1 MCTLHY
7 SLKIMDKE
15 LPKIT
20 GWRKAVTKKA
30 LPWWAGGI
38 LIITIIV
45 LLVTTT
51 SDSLRVDKNNITTAK
66 VEKGEFND
74 YTRVSGSVQPL
85 VSVQLSP
92 HEGGIVQEILI
103 EEGSQ
108 VKTGDPI
115 LILSNDNLDLQI
127 LNAEAEL
134 AEKENIL
141 RNTMIQMEQQKLS
154 VRQEELQ
161 LSTDVQRN
169 LRNFR
174 QQEALFN
181 DKLIPKEDYLKA
193 KEDYELAQ
201 KRYQLVKERAI
212 QDSLY
217 RGVEIQQMQQSL
229 GNMRLNMDMI
239 RRRKEKLIVRAPI
252 DGELGLLDVNLG
264 QSVVEGAMIGQ
275 INSMDSYKLE
285 TKIDEHYIDRVIP
298 GLIAN
303 FDRQGKQY
311 EVVLRKVYP
320 EVREGKFQAD
330 FKFEEE
336 RPENLRRGQ
345 TYYLDLQLGQPEEAV
360 IIPRGTFYQKTGG
373 RWIYVIDKNG
383 NKATKRD
390 IKIGRQNP
398 QYYEVTEGLE
408 PGEQVIVSS
417 YDRFGDNETLIF

>member
-1 MCTLHY
+1 
-7 SLKIMDKE
+7 MDKE
-15 LPKIT
+15 LPKIK
-20 GWRKAVTKKA
+20 GWRRAITKKA
-30 LPWWAGGI
+30 IPWWCGGI
-38 LIITIIV
+38 VLAAIVV
-45 LLVTTT
+45 LLATT
-51 SDSLRVDKNNITTAK
+51 SSDSMKVDKNNLLTAT

-85 VSVQLSP
+85 ISVQLSP

-103 EEGSQ
+103 EEGSK

-161 LSTDVQRN
+161 LSTEVQRN
-169 LRNFR
+169 LRNFK
-174 QQEALFN
+174 QQESLFK
-181 DKLIPKEDYLKA
+181 DRLIPREDYLKA
-193 KEDYELAQ
+193 KEDYELAE
-201 KRYQLVKERAI
+201 KRYQLVKERAV

-217 RGVEIQQMQQSL
+217 RSVEIQQMRQSL
-229 GNMRLNMDMI
+229 ANMRLNMEMI
-239 RRRKEKLIVRAPI
+239 RGRKEKLIVKAPI

-264 QSVVEGAMIGQ
+264 QSVMEGAMIGQ
-275 INSMDSYKLE
+275 INSIDSYKLE

-303 FDRQGKQY
+303 FDRQGKHYQ
-311 EVVLRKVYP
+311 VMLRKVYP

-336 RPENLRRGQ
+336 QPANLRRGQ

-360 IIPRGTFYQKTGG
+360 IIPRGSFYQKTGG
-373 RWIYVIDKNG
+373 RWIYVLDKNG
-383 NKATKRD
+383 NKATKRE

>member
-1 MCTLHY
+1 MFI
-7 SLKIMDKE
+7 KFIIMDKE

-20 GWRKAVTKKA
+20 GWRRAVTKKA
-30 LPWWAGGI
+30 IPWWCGGI
-38 LIITIIV
+38 AIIAIVV
-45 LLVTTT
+45 LLATT
-51 SDSLRVDKNNITTAK
+51 SSNSMRVDRVNLTTAT

-74 YTRVSGSVQPL
+74 YTRISGNVQPL

-161 LSTDVQRN
+161 LSTEVKRN

-193 KEDYELAQ
+193 KEDYELAE
-201 KRYQLVKERAI
+201 KRFQLIKERSA

-217 RGVEIQQMQQSL
+217 RSVEIRQMRQSL
-229 GNMRLNMDMI
+229 ENMRMNMEMI
-239 RRRKEKLIVRAPI
+239 RGRKEKLIVRAPI

-264 QSVVEGAMIGQ
+264 QSVAEGSMIGQ

-285 TKIDEHYIDRVIP
+285 TKIDEHYIDRIVP

-303 FDRQGKQY
+303 FDRQGKQF

-360 IIPRGTFYQKTGG
+360 IIPRGSFYQKTGG
-373 RWIYVIDKNG
+373 RWIYVLDKNG
-383 NKATKRD
+383 NKATRRE

>member
-1 MCTLHY
+1 
-7 SLKIMDKE
+7 MDKE

-20 GWRKAVTKKA
+20 GWRKAITKKA
-30 LPWWAGGI
+30 IPWWCVGI
-38 LIITIIV
+38 AIIAIVV
-45 LLVTTT
+45 LLATT
-51 SDSLRVDKNNITTAK
+51 SADSIRVDKNVITTAT

-108 VKTGDPI
+108 VKQGDPI
-115 LILSNDNLDLQI
+115 LVLSNDNLDLQI

-161 LSTDVQRN
+161 LSTEVQRN
-169 LRNFR
+169 LRNFK
-174 QQEALFN
+174 QQEALFK

-201 KRYQLVKERAI
+201 NRYQLVKERAI

-217 RGVEIQQMQQSL
+217 RSVEIRQMQQSL
-229 GNMRLNMDMI
+229 GNMRLNMEMI
-239 RRRKEKLIVRAPI
+239 RGRKEKLTVRAPI

-285 TKIDEHYIDRVIP
+285 TNIDEHYIDRVIP

-311 EVVLRKVYP
+311 EVILRKVYP

-330 FKFEEE
+330 FKFENE
-336 RPENLRRGQ
+336 RPGNLRRGQ

-383 NKATKRD
+383 NKAVRRE

>member
-1 MCTLHY
+1 
-7 SLKIMDKE
+7 MDKE
-15 LPKIT
+15 LPKIK
-20 GWRKAVTKKA
+20 GWRKILTKKA
-30 LPWWAGGI
+30 LPWWSVGI
-38 LIITIIV
+38 LLALLIV
-45 LLVTTT
+45 FLTTT
-51 SDSLRVDKNNITTAK
+51 STNSLKVEKNNLAIAYA
-66 VEKGEFND
+66 EKGEFND

-103 EEGSQ
+103 EEGSK
-108 VKTGDPI
+108 VRKDDPI

-169 LRNFR
+169 FRNFK
-174 QQEALFN
+174 QQEALYN

-193 KEDYELAQ
+193 KEDYELAD
-201 KRYQLVKERAI
+201 KKYQLVKERSV

-217 RGVEIQQMQQSL
+217 RSVEIQQMQQSL
-229 GNMRLNMDMI
+229 GNMRLNMEMI
-239 RRRKEKLIVRAPI
+239 RGRKEKLIVRAPI

-264 QSVVEGAMIGQ
+264 QSVAEGAMIGQ
-275 INSMDSYKLE
+275 INSIDSYKLE

-311 EVVLRKVYP
+311 EVILRKVYP

-330 FKFEEE
+330 FKFEE
-336 RPENLRRGQ
+336 
-345 TYYLDLQLGQPEEAV
+345 
-360 IIPRGTFYQKTGG
+360 
-373 RWIYVIDKNG
+373 
-383 NKATKRD
+383 
-390 IKIGRQNP
+390 
-398 QYYEVTEGLE
+398 
-408 PGEQVIVSS
+408 
-417 YDRFGDNETLIF
+417 

>member
-1 MCTLHY
+1 
-7 SLKIMDKE
+7 MDKE
-15 LPKIT
+15 IPKIK
-20 GWRKAVTKKA
+20 GWRKAITKQA
-30 LPWWAGGI
+30 LPWWGVGI
-38 LIITIIV
+38 VSIAIIV
-45 LLVTTT
+45 LLASTS
-51 SDSLRVDKNNITTAK
+51 SDSLKVDKNNLTTAK

-115 LILSNDNLDLQI
+115 LVLSNDNLDLQI

-161 LSTDVQRN
+161 LSTEVQRN
-169 LRNFR
+169 LRNFK
-174 QQEALFN
+174 QQEALFK
-181 DKLIPKEDYLKA
+181 DKLVPKEDYIKA
-193 KEDYELAQ
+193 KEDYELAE
-201 KRYQLVKERAI
+201 KRYQLVKERSK

-217 RGVEIQQMQQSL
+217 RSVEIQQMEQSL
-229 GNMRLNMDMI
+229 NNMRLNMEMI
-239 RRRKEKLIVRAPI
+239 RGRKEKLIVRAPI

-264 QSVVEGAMIGQ
+264 QSVAEGSMIGQ
-275 INSMDSYKLE
+275 INSMNSYKLE

-311 EVVLRKVYP
+311 EVILRKVYP

-330 FKFEEE
+330 FKFEAE

-345 TYYLDLQLGQPEEAV
+345 TYYLDLQLGQPEEAI

-373 RWIYVIDKNG
+373 RWIYVLDKNG
-383 NKATKRD
+383 NKAIKRE

-417 YDRFGDNETLIF
+417 YERFGDNETLIF

>member
-1 MCTLHY
+1 MT
-7 SLKIMDKE
+7 MDKE
-15 LPKIT
+15 LPKIK
-20 GWRKAVTKKA
+20 GWRKAFTRKA
-30 LPWWAGGI
+30 APWWLGGVVVV
-38 LIITIIV
+38 LIVV
-45 LLVTTT
+45 LLTTT
-51 SDSLRVDKNNITTAK
+51 SSNSLRVDKNNLTMAK

-74 YTRVSGSVQPL
+74 YTRISGSVQPL

-92 HEGGIVQEILI
+92 QEGGIVQEII
-103 EEGSQ
+103 TEEGSF
-108 VKTGDPI
+108 VKKGDPI
-115 LILSNDNLDLQI
+115 LVLSNDNLDLQI

-161 LSTDVQRN
+161 LSTEVQRN
-169 LRNFR
+169 LRNFK
-174 QQEALFN
+174 QQEALYKE
-181 DKLIPKEDYLKA
+181 KLIPKEDYLKA
-193 KEDYELAQ
+193 REDYELAE
-201 KRYQLVKERAI
+201 KRFQLVKERSF

-217 RGVEIQQMQQSL
+217 RGVEIQQMSQSL
-229 GNMRLNMDMI
+229 NNMRINMEMI
-239 RRRKEKLIVRAPI
+239 RGRKEKLIVRAPI
-252 DGELGLLDVNLG
+252 EGELGLLEVTLG
-264 QSVVEGAMIGQ
+264 QSISGGEKIGQ
-275 INSMDSYKLE
+275 INSVDKYKLE

-303 FDRQGKQY
+303 FERQGKEF
-311 EVVLRKVYP
+311 EVILRKVYP

-330 FKFEEE
+330 FKFENDE
-336 RPENLRRGQ
+336 PNNLRRGQ
-345 TYYLDLQLGQPEEAV
+345 TFYLDLQLGQPEETV

-383 NKATKRD
+383 NKAVKRE

-398 QYYEVTEGLE
+398 QFYEVVEGLE

>member
-1 MCTLHY
+1 
-7 SLKIMDKE
+7 MDKE
-15 LPKIT
+15 LPKIK
-20 GWRKAVTKKA
+20 GWRRAFTKKM
-30 LPWWAGGI
+30 LPWWMGGA
-38 LIITIIV
+38 LAIIIIV
-45 LLVTTT
+45 LLAT
-51 SDSLRVDKNNITTAK
+51 SSSNSLRVDKNNITTAT

-74 YTRVSGSVQPL
+74 YTRISGNVQPL

-92 HEGGIVQEILI
+92 REGGIVQEILI
-103 EEGSQ
+103 EEGSY

-115 LILSNDNLDLQI
+115 LVLSNDNLDLQI

-161 LSTDVQRN
+161 LSTEVQRN
-169 LRNFR
+169 LRNFK
-174 QQEALFN
+174 QQEALFK
-181 DKLIPKEDYLKA
+181 DKLIPKEEYLKA
-193 KEDYELAQ
+193 KEDYELSQ
-201 KRYQLVKERAI
+201 KRYQLVKERSV

-217 RGVEIQQMQQSL
+217 RSVEIQQMQQSL
-229 GNMRLNMDMI
+229 GNMRLNMEMI
-239 RRRKEKLIVRAPI
+239 RGRKEKLIVRAPI

-264 QSVVEGAMIGQ
+264 QSVTEGAMIGQ

-303 FDRQGKQY
+303 FDRQGKKY

-330 FKFEEE
+330 FKFEDI

-345 TYYLDLQLGQPEEAV
+345 TYYLDLQLGQPETAI

-373 RWIYVIDKNG
+373 RWIYVMDKNG
-383 NKATKRD
+383 NKATKRE

-398 QYYEVTEGLE
+398 QYYEVVEGLE
-408 PGEQVIVSS
+408 PDEQVIVSS

>member
-30 LPWWAGGI
+30 LPWWGGGI

-51 SDSLRVDKNNITTAK
+51 SDSLRVDKNNLTTAT

-108 VKTGDPI
+108 VKAGDPI

-181 DKLIPKEDYLKA
+181 DKLIHK
-193 KEDYELAQ
+193 
-201 KRYQLVKERAI
+201 
-212 QDSLY
+212 
-217 RGVEIQQMQQSL
+217 
-229 GNMRLNMDMI
+229 
-239 RRRKEKLIVRAPI
+239 
-252 DGELGLLDVNLG
+252 
-264 QSVVEGAMIGQ
+264 
-275 INSMDSYKLE
+275 
-285 TKIDEHYIDRVIP
+285 
-298 GLIAN
+298 
-303 FDRQGKQY
+303 
-311 EVVLRKVYP
+311 
-320 EVREGKFQAD
+320 
-330 FKFEEE
+330 
-336 RPENLRRGQ
+336 
-345 TYYLDLQLGQPEEAV
+345 
-360 IIPRGTFYQKTGG
+360 
-373 RWIYVIDKNG
+373 
-383 NKATKRD
+383 
-390 IKIGRQNP
+390 
-398 QYYEVTEGLE
+398 
-408 PGEQVIVSS
+408 
-417 YDRFGDNETLIF
+417 

>member
-1 MCTLHY
+1 
-7 SLKIMDKE
+7 MDKE
-15 LPKIT
+15 IPKIK
-20 GWRKAVTKKA
+20 GWRKAITKRA
-30 LPWWAGGI
+30 IPWWCGGI
-38 LIITIIV
+38 AAILIVV
-45 LLVTTT
+45 LLATT
-51 SDSLRVDKNNITTAK
+51 SSDSMRVEKDHITLAT

-85 VSVQLSP
+85 VSVQVSP

-108 VKTGDPI
+108 VKAGEPI

-161 LSTDVQRN
+161 LSTEVQRN
-169 LRNFR
+169 LRNFK
-174 QQEALFN
+174 QQEALFK

-193 KEDYELAQ
+193 KEDYELSE
-201 KRYQLVKERAI
+201 KRYQLVKERSI

-217 RGVEIQQMQQSL
+217 RSVEIQQMRQSL
-229 GNMRLNMDMI
+229 GNMMLNMEMI
-239 RRRKEKLIVRAPI
+239 RGRKEKLVVRAPI

-264 QSVVEGAMIGQ
+264 QSVVEGTMIGQ
-275 INSMDSYKLE
+275 INAMDSYKLE

-298 GLIAN
+298 GLTAN

-330 FKFEEE
+330 FKFEDN

-345 TYYLDLQLGQPEEAV
+345 TYYLDLQLGQPEEAI

-373 RWIYVIDKNG
+373 RWIYVLDKKG
-383 NKATKRD
+383 NKASKRE

-398 QYYEVTEGLE
+398 QYYEVIEGLE
-408 PGEQVIVSS
+408 PGEEVIVSS

>member
-1 MCTLHY
+1 
-7 SLKIMDKE
+7 MDKE
-15 LPKIT
+15 LPKIK
-20 GWRKAVTKKA
+20 GWRKAITWKA
-30 LPWWAGGI
+30 LPWWCGGIICI
-38 LIITIIV
+38 LIIVV
-45 LLVTTT
+45 LTTT
-51 SDSLRVDKNNITTAK
+51 SSNSLRVDKDNLTTAT

-74 YTRVSGSVQPL
+74 YTRVTGSVQPL
-85 VSVQLSP
+85 ISVQLSP

-103 EEGSQ
+103 EEGSR
-108 VKTGDPI
+108 VKAGDPI

-141 RNTMIQMEQQKLS
+141 RNTMIHMEQQKLS

-161 LSTDVQRN
+161 LSTEVQRN
-169 LRNFR
+169 LRNFK
-174 QQEALFN
+174 QQEALFK

-193 KEDYELAQ
+193 KEDYELSEN
-201 KRYQLVKERAI
+201 RYQLVKERSV

-217 RGVEIQQMQQSL
+217 RGVEIRQMQQSL
-229 GNMRLNMDMI
+229 NNMRLNMEMI
-239 RRRKEKLIVRAPI
+239 RGRKEKLVVRAPI

-264 QSVVEGAMIGQ
+264 QSVMEGAMIGQ

-303 FDRQGKQY
+303 FDRQGKQF
-311 EVVLRKVYP
+311 EVILRKVYP
-320 EVREGKFQAD
+320 EVRDGKFQAD
-330 FKFEEE
+330 FKFEEK

-360 IIPRGTFYQKTGG
+360 IIPRGSFYHKTGG
-373 RWIYVIDKNG
+373 RWIYVLDRNG
-383 NKATKRD
+383 NKATKRE

-408 PGEQVIVSS
+408 PGEKVIISS
-417 YDRFGDNETLIF
+417 YERFGDNETLIF

>member
-1 MCTLHY
+1 
-7 SLKIMDKE
+7 MDKE
-15 LPKIT
+15 LPKIK
-20 GWRKAVTKKA
+20 GWRRAITKKA
-30 LPWWAGGI
+30 IPWWCGGMVLAAI
-38 LIITIIV
+38 AV
-45 LLVTTT
+45 LLATT
-51 SDSLRVDKNNITTAK
+51 SSDSMKVDKNNLLTAT

-85 VSVQLSP
+85 ISVQLSP

-103 EEGSQ
+103 EEGSK

-161 LSTDVQRN
+161 LSTEVQRN
-169 LRNFR
+169 LRNFK
-174 QQEALFN
+174 QQESLFK
-181 DKLIPKEDYLKA
+181 DRLIPREDYLKA
-193 KEDYELAQ
+193 KEDYELAE
-201 KRYQLVKERAI
+201 KRYQLVKERAV

-217 RGVEIQQMQQSL
+217 RSVEIQQMRQSL
-229 GNMRLNMDMI
+229 ANMRLNMEMI
-239 RRRKEKLIVRAPI
+239 RGRKEKLIVKAPI

-264 QSVVEGAMIGQ
+264 QSVMEGAMIGQ
-275 INSMDSYKLE
+275 INSIDSYKLE

-303 FDRQGKQY
+303 FDRQGKHYQ
-311 EVVLRKVYP
+311 VMLRKVYP

-336 RPENLRRGQ
+336 QPANLRRGQ

-360 IIPRGTFYQKTGG
+360 IIPRGSFYQKTGG
-373 RWIYVIDKNG
+373 RWIYVLDKNG
-383 NKATKRD
+383 NKATKRE

>member
-1 MCTLHY
+1 MT
-7 SLKIMDKE
+7 MDKE
-15 LPKIT
+15 LPKIK
-20 GWRKAVTKKA
+20 GWRKAFTRKA
-30 LPWWAGGI
+30 APWWLGGVVVV
-38 LIITIIV
+38 LIVV
-45 LLVTTT
+45 LLTTT
-51 SDSLRVDKNNITTAK
+51 SSNSLRVDKNNLTMAK

-74 YTRVSGSVQPL
+74 YTRISGSVQPL

-92 HEGGIVQEILI
+92 QEGGIVQEII
-103 EEGSQ
+103 TEEGSF
-108 VKTGDPI
+108 VKKGDPI
-115 LILSNDNLDLQI
+115 LVLSNDNLDLQI

-161 LSTDVQRN
+161 LSTEVQRN
-169 LRNFR
+169 LRNFK
-174 QQEALFN
+174 QQEALYKE
-181 DKLIPKEDYLKA
+181 KLIPKEDYLKA
-193 KEDYELAQ
+193 KEDYELAE
-201 KRYQLVKERAI
+201 KRFQLVKERSF

-217 RGVEIQQMQQSL
+217 RGVEIQQMSQSL
-229 GNMRLNMDMI
+229 NNMRINMEMI
-239 RRRKEKLIVRAPI
+239 RGRKEKLIVRAPI
-252 DGELGLLDVNLG
+252 EGELGLLEVTLG
-264 QSVVEGAMIGQ
+264 QSISGGEKIGQ
-275 INSMDSYKLE
+275 INSVDKYKLE

-303 FDRQGKQY
+303 FERQGKEF
-311 EVVLRKVYP
+311 EVILRKVYP

-330 FKFEEE
+330 FKFENDE
-336 RPENLRRGQ
+336 PNNLRRGQ
-345 TYYLDLQLGQPEEAV
+345 TFYLDLQLGQPEETV

-383 NKATKRD
+383 NKAVKRE

-398 QYYEVTEGLE
+398 QFYEVVEGLE

>member
-1 MCTLHY
+1 
-7 SLKIMDKE
+7 MDKE

-20 GWRKAVTKKA
+20 GWKKVITKKA
-30 LPWWAGGI
+30 IPWWCGS
-38 LIITIIV
+38 LVIIALVV
-45 LLVTTT
+45 LLSTT
-51 SDSLRVDKNNITTAK
+51 SSDSMKVDKNSLNTAI
-66 VEKGEFND
+66 VEKGQFND

-103 EEGSQ
+103 EEGSN

-161 LSTDVQRN
+161 LSMEVQRN
-169 LRNFR
+169 LRNFK
-174 QQEALFN
+174 QQEALFR
-181 DKLIPKEDYLKA
+181 DKLIPREDYLKA
-193 KEDYELAQ
+193 KEDYELAH
-201 KRYQLVKERAI
+201 KRYQLVKERSV

-217 RGVEIQQMQQSL
+217 RSVEIQQMQQSL
-229 GNMRLNMDMI
+229 GNMRLNMEMI
-239 RRRKEKLIVRAPI
+239 RGRKEKLIVRAPI

-264 QSVVEGAMIGQ
+264 QSVMEGARIGQ

-303 FDRQGKQY
+303 FERQGKQF
-311 EVVLRKVYP
+311 EVRLRKVYP

-330 FKFEEE
+330 FKFEEH

-345 TYYLDLQLGQPEEAV
+345 TYYLDLQLGQPEEAI
-360 IIPRGTFYQKTGG
+360 IIPRGAFYQKTGG
-373 RWIYVIDKNG
+373 RWIYVLDKNG
-383 NKATKRD
+383 NKAAKRE

>member
-1 MCTLHY
+1 
-7 SLKIMDKE
+7 MDKE
-15 LPKIT
+15 LPKIK
-20 GWRKAVTKKA
+20 GWRKAITKKA
-30 LPWWAGGI
+30 LPWWVGGI
-38 LIITIIV
+38 IIITIIV

-51 SDSLRVDKNNITTAK
+51 SDSLRVDKNNLTTAT

-92 HEGGIVQEILI
+92 HEGGIVQEILK

-169 LRNFR
+169 LRNFK
-174 QQEALFN
+174 QQEALYT

-239 RRRKEKLIVRAPI
+239 RRRKEKLLVRAPI

-264 QSVVEGAMIGQ
+264 QSLVEGAMIGQ

-311 EVVLRKVYP
+311 EVILRKVYP

-330 FKFEEE
+330 FKFEEDH
-336 RPENLRRGQ
+336 PENLRRGQ
-345 TYYLDLQLGQPEEAV
+345 TYYLDLQLGQPEEAI

-417 YDRFGDNETLIF
+417 YERFGDNETLIF

>member
-1 MCTLHY
+1 
-7 SLKIMDKE
+7 MDKE
-15 LPKIT
+15 LPKIK
-20 GWRKAVTKKA
+20 GWRRAITKKA
-30 LPWWAGGI
+30 IPWWCGGI
-38 LIITIIV
+38 VLAAIAV
-45 LLVTTT
+45 LLATT
-51 SDSLRVDKNNITTAK
+51 SSDSMKVDKNNLLTAT

-85 VSVQLSP
+85 ISVQLSP

-103 EEGSQ
+103 EEGSK

-161 LSTDVQRN
+161 LSTEVQRN
-169 LRNFR
+169 LRNFK
-174 QQEALFN
+174 QQESLFK
-181 DKLIPKEDYLKA
+181 DRLIPREDYLKA
-193 KEDYELAQ
+193 KEDYELAE
-201 KRYQLVKERAI
+201 KRYQLVKERAV

-217 RGVEIQQMQQSL
+217 RSVEIQQMRQSL
-229 GNMRLNMDMI
+229 ANMRLNMEMI
-239 RRRKEKLIVRAPI
+239 RGRKEKLIVKAPI

-264 QSVVEGAMIGQ
+264 QSVMEGAMIGQ
-275 INSMDSYKLE
+275 INSIDSYKLE

-303 FDRQGKQY
+303 FDRQGKHYQ
-311 EVVLRKVYP
+311 VMLRKVYP

-336 RPENLRRGQ
+336 QPANLRRGQ

-360 IIPRGTFYQKTGG
+360 IIPRGSFYQKTGG
-373 RWIYVIDKNG
+373 RWIYVLDKNG
-383 NKATKRD
+383 NKATKRE

>member
-1 MCTLHY
+1 MFI
-7 SLKIMDKE
+7 KFIIMDKE

-20 GWRKAVTKKA
+20 GWRRAVTKKA
-30 LPWWAGGI
+30 IPWWCGGI
-38 LIITIIV
+38 AIIAIVV
-45 LLVTTT
+45 LLATT
-51 SDSLRVDKNNITTAK
+51 SSNSMRVDRANLTTAT

-74 YTRVSGSVQPL
+74 YTRISGNVQPL

-161 LSTDVQRN
+161 LSTEVKRN

-174 QQEALFN
+174 QQEALFKE
-181 DKLIPKEDYLKA
+181 KLIPKEDYLKA
-193 KEDYELAQ
+193 KEDYELAE
-201 KRYQLVKERAI
+201 KRFQLIKERSA

-217 RGVEIQQMQQSL
+217 RSVEIRQMRQSL
-229 GNMRLNMDMI
+229 ENMRMNMEMI
-239 RRRKEKLIVRAPI
+239 RGRKEKLIVRAPI

-264 QSVVEGAMIGQ
+264 QSVAEGSMIGQ

-285 TKIDEHYIDRVIP
+285 TKIDEHYIDRIVP

-303 FDRQGKQY
+303 FDRQGKQF

-360 IIPRGTFYQKTGG
+360 IIPRGSFYQKTGG
-373 RWIYVIDKNG
+373 RWIYVLDKNG
-383 NKATKRD
+383 NKATRRE

>member
-1 MCTLHY
+1 M
-7 SLKIMDKE
+7 
-15 LPKIT
+15 
-20 GWRKAVTKKA
+20 
-30 LPWWAGGI
+30 
-38 LIITIIV
+38 
-45 LLVTTT
+45 TT
-51 SDSLRVDKNNITTAK
+51 SADSMKVDKNSLTTAT

-74 YTRVSGSVQPL
+74 YTRVSGNVQPL

-108 VKTGDPI
+108 VKAGDPI

-161 LSTDVQRN
+161 LSTEVQRN
-169 LRNFR
+169 LRNFK
-174 QQEALFN
+174 QQEALFK

-193 KEDYELAQ
+193 KEDYDLAE
-201 KRYQLVKERAI
+201 KRYQLVKERSL

-217 RGVEIQQMQQSL
+217 RSVEIQQMQQSL
-229 GNMRLNMDMI
+229 GNMRLNMEMI
-239 RRRKEKLIVRAPI
+239 RGRREKLTVRAPI

-264 QSVVEGAMIGQ
+264 QSIMEGAMIGQ

-298 GLIAN
+298 GLIAK
-303 FDRQGKQY
+303 FDRQGKQF
-311 EVVLRKVYP
+311 EVILRKVYP

-330 FKFEEE
+330 FKFEDEK
-336 RPENLRRGQ
+336 PENLRRGQ

-373 RWIYVIDKNG
+373 RWIYVLDKNG
-383 NKATKRD
+383 SKATKRE

>member
-1 MCTLHY
+1 
-7 SLKIMDKE
+7 MDKE

-20 GWRKAVTKKA
+20 GWRKAITKKA
-30 LPWWAGGI
+30 LPWWTGGLCII
-38 LIITIIV
+38 LVIV
-45 LLVTTT
+45 FLSTT
-51 SDSLRVDKNNITTAK
+51 SSDSMRVDKNSLTTAI

-74 YTRVSGSVQPL
+74 YTRVTGNVQPL

-103 EEGSQ
+103 EEGSH
-108 VKTGDPI
+108 VKAGDPI

-161 LSTDVQRN
+161 LTTEVQRN
-169 LRNFR
+169 LRNFK
-174 QQEALFN
+174 QQEALFK
-181 DKLIPKEDYLKA
+181 DKLIPREDYLKS
-193 KEDYELAQ
+193 KEDYELSQ
-201 KRYQLVKERAI
+201 KRYQLVKERAV

-229 GNMRLNMDMI
+229 GNMRLNMEMI
-239 RRRKEKLIVRAPI
+239 RGRKEKLIVRAPI

-264 QSVVEGAMIGQ
+264 QSVAEGSMIGQ

-311 EVVLRKVYP
+311 EVILRKVYP

-330 FKFEEE
+330 FKFENI

-345 TYYLDLQLGQPEEAV
+345 TYYLDLQLGQSEEAI

-373 RWIYVIDKNG
+373 RWIYVLDKTG
-383 NKATKRD
+383 NKATKRE

-398 QYYEVTEGLE
+398 QYYEVIEGLE

>member
-1 MCTLHY
+1 
-7 SLKIMDKE
+7 MDKE

-20 GWRKAVTKKA
+20 GWRKAITRKA
-30 LPWWAGGI
+30 IPWWCGGGVLI
-38 LIITIIV
+38 LFII
-45 LLVTTT
+45 LLATT
-51 SDSLRVDKNNITTAK
+51 SADSMK
-66 VEKGEFND
+66 VEKDNLTIAPVAKGEFND
-74 YTRVSGSVQPL
+74 YTRISGSVQPL

-103 EEGSQ
+103 EEGSN
-108 VKTGDPI
+108 VKSGDPI

-161 LSTDVQRN
+161 LSTEVQRN
-169 LRNFR
+169 LRNFK
-174 QQEALFN
+174 QQESLYK

-193 KEDYELAQ
+193 KEDYELSE
-201 KRYQLVKERAI
+201 KRYQLVKERGI

-217 RGVEIQQMQQSL
+217 RNVEIQQMKQSL
-229 GNMRLNMDMI
+229 GNMRLNMEMI
-239 RRRKEKLIVRAPI
+239 RGRKEKLVVRAPI

-298 GLIAN
+298 GLTAN
-303 FDRQGKQY
+303 FDRQGKQF

-330 FKFEEE
+330 FKFEED

-373 RWIYVIDKNG
+373 RWIYVLDKNG
-383 NKATKRD
+383 KKATKRE

-398 QYYEVTEGLE
+398 QYYEVTDGLE

>member
-1 MCTLHY
+1 
-7 SLKIMDKE
+7 MDKE

-20 GWRKAVTKKA
+20 GWRKALTKKA
-30 LPWWAGGI
+30 IPWWCGVI
-38 LIITIIV
+38 VVIV
-45 LLVTTT
+45 LVLLLATT
-51 SDSLRVDKNNITTAK
+51 SSDTMRVDKNNLTTAI

-74 YTRVSGSVQPL
+74 YTRVSANVQPF

-108 VKTGDPI
+108 VKAGDPI

-161 LSTDVQRN
+161 LSTEVQRN

-174 QQEALFN
+174 QQEALFK
-181 DKLIPKEDYLKA
+181 DKLIPREDYLKA
-193 KEDYELAQ
+193 KEDYELAE
-201 KRYQLVKERAI
+201 KRYQLVKERSV

-217 RGVEIQQMQQSL
+217 RSVEIQQMQQSL
-229 GNMRLNMDMI
+229 GNMRLNMEMI
-239 RRRKEKLIVRAPI
+239 RGRKEKLIVRAPI
-252 DGELGLLDVNLG
+252 DGELGLLDVTLG
-264 QSVVEGAMIGQ
+264 QSVAEGSKIGQ

-303 FDRQGKQY
+303 FDRQGKHY
-311 EVVLRKVYP
+311 EVVLRKIYP
-320 EVREGKFQAD
+320 EVRDGKFQAD
-330 FKFEEE
+330 FKFEED
-336 RPENLRRGQ
+336 RPANLRRGQ
-345 TYYLDLQLGQPEEAV
+345 TYYLDLQLGQPEEAI

-373 RWIYVIDKNG
+373 RWIFVLDKNG
-383 NKATKRD
+383 KKAMKRE

-417 YDRFGDNETLIF
+417 YERFGDNEILIF

>member
-1 MCTLHY
+1 
-7 SLKIMDKE
+7 MDKE
-15 LPKIT
+15 LPKVK
-20 GWRKAVTKKA
+20 GWRKVITKKA
-30 LPWWAGGI
+30 IPWWCAAIVVI
-38 LIITIIV
+38 LIT
-45 LLVTTT
+45 LLLAT
-51 SDSLRVDKNNITTAK
+51 SSSNSLRIEKENVTIVP

-74 YTRVSGSVQPL
+74 YTRIAGSVQPL

-103 EEGSQ
+103 EEGSN
-108 VKTGDPI
+108 VKRGEPI

-161 LSTDVQRN
+161 LSTEVQRN
-169 LRNFR
+169 LRNFK
-174 QQEALFN
+174 QQEALYK

-193 KEDYELAQ
+193 KEDYELAD
-201 KRYQLVKERAI
+201 KRYQLVKERSV

-217 RGVEIQQMQQSL
+217 RSVEIQQMQQSL
-229 GNMRLNMDMI
+229 GNMRLNMGMI
-239 RRRKEKLIVRAPI
+239 RARKEKLIVRAPI

-264 QSVVEGAMIGQ
+264 QSVLEGAMIGQ

-303 FDRQGKQY
+303 FERQGKEF
-311 EVVLRKVYP
+311 EVILRKVYP
-320 EVREGKFQAD
+320 EVRDGKFQAD
-330 FKFEEE
+330 FKFEEDS
-336 RPENLRRGQ
+336 PTNLRRGQ
-345 TYYLDLQLGQPEEAV
+345 TYYLDLQLGQPEEAI

-373 RWIYVIDKNG
+373 RWIFVLDKSG
-383 NKATKRD
+383 NKATKRE

-398 QYYEVTEGLE
+398 QYYEVIEGLH
-408 PGEQVIVSS
+408 PGEEVIVSS
-417 YDRFGDNETLIF
+417 YERFGDNETLIF

>member
-1 MCTLHY
+1 
-7 SLKIMDKE
+7 MDKE
-15 LPKIT
+15 LPKIK
-20 GWRKAVTKKA
+20 GWRKAITKKA
-30 LPWWAGGI
+30 MPWWCGGI
-38 LIITIIV
+38 IVIVIIV
-45 LLVTTT
+45 LLATT
-51 SDSLRVDKNNITTAK
+51 SSDSMRVDKNNLTTAS

-74 YTRVSGSVQPL
+74 YTRISGSVQPL

-161 LSTDVQRN
+161 LSTEVQRN
-169 LRNFR
+169 LRNFK
-174 QQEALFN
+174 QQESLFQ

-193 KEDYELAQ
+193 KEDYELAE
-201 KRYQLVKERAI
+201 KRYQLVKERSV

-217 RGVEIQQMQQSL
+217 RRVEIQQMSQSL
-229 GNMRLNMDMI
+229 NNMRLNMEMI
-239 RRRKEKLIVRAPI
+239 RARKEKLIVRAPI
-252 DGELGLLDVNLG
+252 NGELGLLDVNLG

-275 INSMDSYKLE
+275 INSLHSYKLE

-303 FDRQGKQY
+303 FDRQGKKY

-330 FKFEEE
+330 FKFEEAQ
-336 RPENLRRGQ
+336 PANLRRGQ
-345 TYYLDLQLGQPEEAV
+345 TYYLDLQLGQPEEAI

-373 RWIYVIDKNG
+373 RWIYVLDKN
-383 NKATKRD
+383 
-390 IKIGRQNP
+390 
-398 QYYEVTEGLE
+398 
-408 PGEQVIVSS
+408 
-417 YDRFGDNETLIF
+417 

>member
-1 MCTLHY
+1 
-7 SLKIMDKE
+7 MDKE

-20 GWRKAVTKKA
+20 GWRKAITKKA
-30 LPWWAGGI
+30 LPWWCCGI
-38 LIITIIV
+38 VIIV
-45 LLVTTT
+45 IVVLLATT
-51 SDSLRVDKNNITTAK
+51 SSDSMKVDKSNLITAN
-66 VEKGEFND
+66 VENGEFND

-127 LNAEAEL
+127 LNTEAEL

-161 LSTDVQRN
+161 LSTEVQRN
-169 LRNFR
+169 LRNFK
-174 QQEALFN
+174 QQEALFK

-201 KRYQLVKERAI
+201 KRYQLVKERSI

-217 RGVEIQQMQQSL
+217 RSVEIQQMQQSL
-229 GNMRLNMDMI
+229 NNMRINMEMI
-239 RRRKEKLIVRAPI
+239 RRRKEKLIVRASI

-264 QSVVEGAMIGQ
+264 QSVAEGTMIGQ

-303 FDRQGKQY
+303 FERQGKRF

-330 FKFEEE
+330 FKFEEQ

-345 TYYLDLQLGQPEEAV
+345 TYYLDLQLGQPEEAI
-360 IIPRGTFYQKTGG
+360 IIPRGSFYQKTGG
-373 RWIYVIDKNG
+373 RWIYVLDKNG
-383 NKATKRD
+383 KKATKRE

-398 QYYEVTEGLE
+398 QYYEVTEGLQ

-417 YDRFGDNETLIF
+417 YDRYGDNETLIF

>member
-1 MCTLHY
+1 
-7 SLKIMDKE
+7 MDKE
-15 LPKIT
+15 LPKIK
-20 GWRKAVTKKA
+20 GWRKAFTGKA
-30 LPWWAGGI
+30 IPWWIGSIA
-38 LIITIIV
+38 LIAIIV
-45 LLVTTT
+45 LLSST
-51 SDSLRVDKNNITTAK
+51 SADSMKVDKNNLTTVT

-85 VSVQLSP
+85 VSVQLAP

-108 VKTGDPI
+108 VKAGDPI
-115 LILSNDNLDLQI
+115 LVLSNDNLDLQI

-161 LSTDVQRN
+161 LSTEVQRN
-169 LRNFR
+169 LRNFK
-174 QQEALFN
+174 QQEALFK
-181 DKLIPKEDYLKA
+181 DKLIPKEDYIKA
-193 KEDYELAQ
+193 KEDYELAH

-217 RGVEIQQMQQSL
+217 RSVEIQQMRQSL
-229 GNMRLNMDMI
+229 GNMRLNMEMI
-239 RRRKEKLIVRAPI
+239 RGRKDKLIVRAPI

-264 QSVVEGAMIGQ
+264 QSVVEGSMIGQ
-275 INSMDSYKLE
+275 INSADSYKLE

-298 GLIAN
+298 GLFAN
-303 FDRQGKQY
+303 FERQGKKY
-311 EVVLRKVYP
+311 EVILRKVYP

-330 FKFEEE
+330 FKFDKDK
-336 RPENLRRGQ
+336 PANLRRGQ
-345 TYYLDLQLGQPEEAV
+345 TYYLDLQLGQPEDAI

-373 RWIYVIDKNG
+373 RWIYVLDKNG
-383 NKATKRD
+383 NKATKRE

-398 QYYEVTEGLE
+398 QYYEVTEGLQ

-417 YDRFGDNETLIF
+417 YERFGDNETLIF